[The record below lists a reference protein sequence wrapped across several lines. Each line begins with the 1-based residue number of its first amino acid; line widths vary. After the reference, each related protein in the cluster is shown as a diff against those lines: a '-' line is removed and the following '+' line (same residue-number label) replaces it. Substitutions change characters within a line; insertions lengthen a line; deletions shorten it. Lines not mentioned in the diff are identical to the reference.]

1 MSRMLMTLTVAGA
14 ALALGGC
21 ESIFEEDRAPR
32 LTGGEW
38 KLVGIERPS
47 QPIQRLSADQSDR
60 HRISFESGGRLIAM
74 LDCNRG
80 NGDWSAPQVTVGS
93 GTISIGE
100 IAATR
105 ALCPS
110 PSYGEE
116 MAASLPLANQYIMDP
131 DGRSMALLTRVATYR
146 FERR

>member
-1 MSRMLMTLTVAGA
+1 MSRKLTTCVIVSAT
-14 ALALGGC
+14 LALGGC
-21 ESIFEEDRAPR
+21 ESIFEEARTPR

-38 KLVGIERPS
+38 ELVAIERPS

-60 HRISFESGGRLIAM
+60 HRIAFESGGRLNAT

-80 NGDWSAPQVTVGS
+80 NGDWSAPQVAVGS
-93 GTISIGE
+93 GPISIGE

-110 PSYGEE
+110 PSFGEE
-116 MAASLPLANQYIMDP
+116 MAASLPLANQYILDSG
-131 DGRSMALLTRVATYR
+131 GRSMALLTRVATYR